1 MGVDMNN
8 IQSIM
13 KGLETG
19 ENKDY
24 QSILFKG
31 KYKIIIG
38 AHSKFAISKDQI
50 AKSSEASITSTVFLG
65 RYTSV
70 ANDVLFKTELA
81 SQLVKANMQ
90 HQIIIGNDVR
100 IGRRVVIFDGIC
112 IGNGA
117 VIIAGSVVTENVPP
131 YAVVMGNP
139 ARVIKYRYSPEIIQ
153 ALQRIKWWNWSDD
166 IVAIRAQ
173 EMTDIITFVTKYHQS
188 DICIEGKAAEILK
201 ERKEAGKTVY
211 SFSLDNTSDIPIW
224 EKVIDGYLRTFTK
237 ASHVS
242 LFLEILPESMDVL
255 PLLDK
260 KIREIGE
267 NAPEILKG
275 RVNTGENLELIQN
288 TDIYIASAHSRCMFY
303 VDYADNYDV
312 EVRSGFDDDSKIFAP
327 KKGDILLTIGIPTF
341 NRGKYLRRCLDAIT
355 EQAGNNPTVEILV
368 SDNCSTDN
376 TKDIVEFYKNNYFN
390 VRYFRQEENIGGSNN
405 FKFIYTHAKGRF
417 VVAVGD
423 DDYLS
428 PRYLQT
434 VLAVLYQIPDIS
446 IFCMLNGPMGNHA
459 WNLYGMS
466 KYIGNVSYYCTY
478 ITSHIYRSA
487 YIREIQL
494 SDQLKV
500 KFLPTL
506 LYSLEILKKH
516 ANFVVMIGPLLR
528 PESAECIRVTPAQ
541 YDAQMKQSSGYA
553 DLGTV
558 FIYEQ
563 NEILNFYRK
572 YGLSLEA
579 IEKIKYDSLINVLLI
594 WCEFVAEKSVKWQ
607 TKRVLYWYDKYYN
620 EEPYYLEYRKKLEG
634 LVQQDDGRDNE
645 LLDDKGENML
655 PT

>member
-1 MGVDMNN
+1 MDN
-8 IQSIM
+8 IRSIE
-13 KGLETG
+13 KRLE
-19 ENKDY
+19 ERDKKY
-24 QSILFKG
+24 QSFLFGEKH
-31 KYKIIIG
+31 KIIIG
-38 AHSKFAISKDQI
+38 AHSEFSVLKDQI
-50 AKSSEASITSTVFLG
+50 TESSDASIVSVVLIG

-70 ANDVLFKTELA
+70 ANDVLFETELA

-90 HQIIIGNDVR
+90 RQIIIGNDVR
-100 IGRRVVIFDGIC
+100 IGDHVIISDGVR

-117 VIIAGSVVTENVPP
+117 VVAAGAVVTEDVPP
-131 YAVVMGNP
+131 YAIVMGNP
-139 ARVIKYRYSPEIIQ
+139 ARVVKYRYSPELIK

-166 IVAIRAQ
+166 TVASRAQ
-173 EMTDIITFVTKYHQS
+173 EMTDIISFVTKYHQP
-188 DICIEGKAAEILK
+188 DIYVKGKAAEFLQ
-201 ERKEAGKTVY
+201 ERRTVGKTIY
-211 SFSLDNTSDIPIW
+211 CFSIDNTSDVPIW
-224 EKVIDGYLRTFTK
+224 EKVVDAYLRTFTK
-237 ASHVS
+237 ESHVA

-267 NAPEILKG
+267 NAPEILRG

-288 TDIYIASAHSRCMFY
+288 TDIYIASAHPRCMFY
-303 VDYADNYDV
+303 IDHADNYGV
-312 EVRSGFDDDSKIFAP
+312 EVRSGFDDKNKFFAP

-355 EQAGNNPTVEILV
+355 MQAGDNPTVEILV

-376 TKDIVEFYKNNYFN
+376 TKDIVEFYKNNYSN
-390 VRYFRQEENIGGSNN
+390 VRYFCQKENIGGSNN
-405 FKFIYTHAKGRF
+405 FRFIYTHAKGRF

-428 PRYLQT
+428 SRYFQT
-434 VLAVLYQIPDIS
+434 VLAVLYQKPDIS
-446 IFCMLNGPMGNHA
+446 IFCMLNGSVGNHA
-459 WNLYGMS
+459 WNLYGMN
-466 KYIGNVSYYCTY
+466 KYIENISYYCTY

-607 TKRVLYWYDKYYN
+607 NKRVLYWYDKYYN

>member
-1 MGVDMNN
+1 MDSMRPIEKNFKK
-8 IQSIM
+8 Q
-13 KGLETG
+13 
-19 ENKDY
+19 ENEKY
-24 QSILFKG
+24 RSFLFEG
-31 KYKIIIG
+31 KHKIIIG
-38 AHSKFAISKDQI
+38 AHSEFFVSKDQI
-50 AKSSEASITSTVFLG
+50 IEDSDISIISVVLIG

-70 ANDVLFKTELA
+70 ANDVLFETEIA
-81 SQLVKANMQ
+81 PQLTKANMQ
-90 HQIIIGNDVR
+90 RQIIIGNDVW
-100 IGRRVVIFDGIC
+100 IGDHVIISDGVR

-117 VIIAGSVVTENVPP
+117 VVAAGAVVTEDVPP
-131 YAVVMGNP
+131 YAIVMGNP
-139 ARVIKYRYSPEIIQ
+139 ARVVKYRYSLELIK

-166 IVAIRAQ
+166 TVASRAQ
-173 EMTDIITFVTKYHQS
+173 EMTDIISFVTKYHQP
-188 DICIEGKAAEILK
+188 DIYMKGGTAEVLHA
-201 ERKEAGKTVY
+201 RKDAGKTIY
-211 SFSLDNTSDIPIW
+211 CFSLDNTSDIPIW
-224 EKVIDGYLRTFTK
+224 ENVVDAYLRTFTK

-242 LFLEILPESMDVL
+242 LVLEILPESMDIL
-255 PLLDK
+255 SILDK
-260 KIREIGE
+260 KIREVGE
-267 NAPEILKG
+267 DAPEIL
-275 RVNTGENLELIQN
+275 RCRANIGENLELIQN
-288 TDIYIASAHSRCMFY
+288 TDIYIASAHPRCMFY
-303 VDYADNYDV
+303 IDYADNYDV

-355 EQAGNNPTVEILV
+355 EQAGDNPTVEILV

-376 TKDIVEFYKNNYFN
+376 TKDIVEFYKNNYSN

-620 EEPYYLEYRKKLEG
+620 KEPYYLAYREKLEK
-634 LVQQDDGRDNE
+634 LVQKDDGRNNE
-645 LLDDKGENML
+645 LLDDKGNDLL